1 MRAGARLQLGE
12 QVAHVRL
19 DRLLREEEAVAD
31 LAVHQALGDQLEHLD
46 LTRRG
51 LLLELAK
58 RRREG
63 NDLRV
68 AVRPLGGH
76 LVETTRVA
84 HITGQD
90 FLALGSVH
98 DTPRIGVPC
107 PVL

>member
-12 QVAHVRL
+12 QVSHVRL
-19 DRLLREEEAVAD
+19 DRFLREEEPVPD

-46 LTRRG
+46 LARRG
-51 LLLELAK
+51 LLLELTK
-58 RRREG
+58 RRGEG

-68 AVRPLGGH
+68 AVPPLRGH

-98 DTPRIGVPC
+98 DNPRIGAPC
-107 PVL
+107 SAL